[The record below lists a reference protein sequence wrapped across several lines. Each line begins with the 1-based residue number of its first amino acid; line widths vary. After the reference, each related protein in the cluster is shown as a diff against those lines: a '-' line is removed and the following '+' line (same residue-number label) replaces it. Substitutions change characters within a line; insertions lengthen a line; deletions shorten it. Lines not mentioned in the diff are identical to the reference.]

1 MKKLIKLSAKPKLKA
16 PVMLAAWPGIGNVA
30 MLVAN
35 YLLDKLDFKDLA
47 EIEASEFFDPIGVL
61 SREHMIETP
70 QFPQNNFYYWK
81 NKKGEHD
88 IILFIGDD
96 QPDVKIYDFAGC
108 VLDFAKNYGVERV
121 YTCAAAM
128 TNIHFTEQ
136 PKVWAVATNKLLI
149 EELRKIDLLQK
160 GSIQIAGLNGLLL
173 GLAKERDYDGVCVMT
188 EVPSQTSRME
198 NPMAALAILKTFMK
212 LLYIE
217 IDTKDLA
224 EHAKEMT
231 EQIKQA
237 MTIAMGEYIEH
248 FTQPIWEQG
257 EGEMDEDEEE
267 GEDEGNIGDQN

>member
-1 MKKLIKLSAKPKLKA
+1 MKKLVKISAKPKLKS

-35 YLLDKLDFKDLA
+35 YLLDKFEFKDLA
-47 EIEASEFFDPIGVL
+47 EIDAQQFFDPIGVL
-61 SREHMIETP
+61 SREHMIEAP
-70 QFPQNNFYYWK
+70 QFPQSHFYYWK

-96 QPDVKIYDFAGC
+96 QPDFKIYDFAGC
-108 VLDFAKNYGVERV
+108 VLDFAASYGVERV

-136 PKVWAVATNKLLI
+136 PRVWAVATNKPLI
-149 EELRKIDLLQK
+149 EELKKYDLLQK

-173 GLAKERDYDGVCVMT
+173 GLAKERKYNGICVMT

-198 NPMAALAILKTFMK
+198 NPMAALAILKTFMR
-212 LLYIE
+212 LLDIE
-217 IDTKDLA
+217 VDTKELA
-224 EHAKEMT
+224 ENAKEVT

-257 EGEMDEDEEE
+257 EDDDGEEDE
-267 GEDEGNIGDQN
+267 GDDEGNIADQN

>member
-212 LLYIE
+212 LLDIE
-217 IDTKDLA
+217 IDTKDLT

-257 EGEMDEDEEE
+257 EGEMDEDEEDE
-267 GEDEGNIGDQN
+267 EGNIGDQN

>member
-1 MKKLIKLSAKPKLKA
+1 MKKLIKLAAKPKLKS
-16 PVMLAAWPGIGNVA
+16 PVMLAAWPGVGNVA

-35 YLLDKLDFKDLA
+35 YMLDKLDFKDLA

-61 SREHMIETP
+61 SREHLVETP
-70 QFPQNNFYYWK
+70 QFPQSHFYYWK
-81 NKKGEHD
+81 NKRGEHD

-108 VLDFAKNYGVERV
+108 VLDFGKNYGVERV

-136 PKVWAVATNKLLI
+136 PKVWAVATNKFLV
-149 EELRKIDLLQK
+149 EELRRYNLLQK
-160 GSIQIAGLNGLLL
+160 GAIQIAGLNGLLL
-173 GLAKERDYDGVCVMT
+173 GLAKERDFNGICVMT

-198 NPMAALAILKTFMK
+198 NPMAALAILKTFMR
-212 LLYIE
+212 LLDID

-224 EHAKEMT
+224 DAAKEMQ
-231 EQIKQA
+231 EQVKQA

-257 EGEMDEDEEE
+257 DGEMDEDE
-267 GEDEGNIGDQN
+267 GEDEDGNISDQN